1 MLLLSSVKFDR
12 EMMAIQAAW
21 QSSRWASHDVSQIQI
36 RLLAVTATSSAS
48 RGESRPVPADKGLG
62 LDHSQHGEG
71 RREPAVKLEEEPTT
85 AIGQRDPTFDL
96 APQDH
101 DLVQEQRV
109 FGEQLLFD
117 LNGEART
124 ASKNDSSAIIAEI

>member
-12 EMMAIQAAW
+12 EMMAT
-21 QSSRWASHDVSQIQI
+21 SRLAIVTLGSPMMYRKFKFVCF
-36 RLLAVTATSSAS
+36 AVTATSSAS

-71 RREPAVKLEEEPTT
+71 RREPAVKLDEEPAI

-96 APQDH
+96 APQDY

-109 FGEQLLFD
+109 FGEHAAVRPERR
-117 LNGEART
+117 G
-124 ASKNDSSAIIAEI
+124 